1 MPSISSG
8 GLSRRLV
15 LRRAGVLG
23 LGGVALAALAGC
35 AEPQVVE
42 KEVVK
47 IVTQEVPVEKIV
59 TQIVEKQVP
68 VEKIVEVEKI
78 VTQIVEKLVTQA
90 PAPAAT
96 AKVAGQAEVWR
107 IGIFEDVTT
116 YNLFNI
122 LGPGQTVWNFY
133 AFLNR
138 YPFVYGLSDQRYDWV
153 PVVADGFPTDF
164 AQEGEFVTTTVKLK
178 DGPTWSDGQPIT
190 ADDVAFTINTVLD
203 LELTEG
209 NWSSLVDANS
219 IAKVEALDP
228 KTVKYF
234 FKEQPGLARWQ
245 FGISGVQFVAKHFWE
260 PLVAKA
266 KTSGATK
273 EEQRKALF
281 GVVPDNEPTAGEMV
295 FVKWES
301 GAFVQVKANDK
312 YFFQGSKITQ
322 YKSGAFAEEKPA
334 PNPYSF
340 TAYGQPGG
348 DKVLEITRKPAAP
361 SVVYSIYPSQDAA
374 VLALQNGEIDYM
386 LTPLGLAR
394 GFQSQL
400 AGSSDIRIVVNPP
413 NGIRYMGFNT
423 RTPPMELKEFRQ
435 AVSIL
440 IDKEFVTKTILQ
452 GVADPAYTMVP
463 PGNGF
468 WYNPDVPQLGIGLSR
483 EERVNQVVELLKG
496 AGFTWGV
503 EPKWDAD
510 LRAVAPKGEGLTMP
524 NGKAVPALELLSP
537 SAGYDPMRST
547 YAIWIEQWLNEVGI
561 PLKAN
566 LTGFNVIVPKVFDE
580 QKFDMWILGWGL
592 TVFPDYL
599 HGFFSSANADLGE
612 NNAGGFTNEE
622 FDAQAELLIKETDI
636 NKARDIAFRLQEIL
650 ADEVPYVVLFTTQI
664 LEPVRANVKFAFD
677 QVMDGVQNY
686 FQSMNGPLSS
696 TSVE

>member
-1 MPSISSG
+1 VPSISSG

-78 VTQIVEKLVTQA
+78 VTQIVEKLVTQT
-90 PAPAAT
+90 PAPAAA
-96 AKVAGQAEVWR
+96 AKAAGQAEVWR

-260 PLVAKA
+260 PLVALGRPCQRSLDTFLA
-266 KTSGATK
+266 ELARARNRPLS
-273 EEQRKALF
+273 EQLRDIRTRRPECCTF
-281 GVVPDNEPTAGEMV
+281 G
-295 FVKWES
+295 
-301 GAFVQVKANDK
+301 
-312 YFFQGSKITQ
+312 Y
-322 YKSGAFAEEKPA
+322 A
-334 PNPYSF
+334 PP
-340 TAYGQPGG
+340 QPGS
-348 DKVLEITRKPAAP
+348 E
-361 SVVYSIYPSQDAA
+361 
-374 VLALQNGEIDYM
+374 
-386 LTPLGLAR
+386 AR
-394 GFQSQL
+394 HRARV
-400 AGSSDIRIVVNPP
+400 AGW
-413 NGIRYMGFNT
+413 
-423 RTPPMELKEFRQ
+423 
-435 AVSIL
+435 
-440 IDKEFVTKTILQ
+440 
-452 GVADPAYTMVP
+452 
-463 PGNGF
+463 PGRGH
-468 WYNPDVPQLGIGLSR
+468 
-483 EERVNQVVELLKG
+483 
-496 AGFTWGV
+496 T
-503 EPKWDAD
+503 
-510 LRAVAPKGEGLTMP
+510 
-524 NGKAVPALELLSP
+524 
-537 SAGYDPMRST
+537 
-547 YAIWIEQWLNEVGI
+547 
-561 PLKAN
+561 
-566 LTGFNVIVPKVFDE
+566 
-580 QKFDMWILGWGL
+580 
-592 TVFPDYL
+592 
-599 HGFFSSANADLGE
+599 
-612 NNAGGFTNEE
+612 
-622 FDAQAELLIKETDI
+622 
-636 NKARDIAFRLQEIL
+636 
-650 ADEVPYVVLFTTQI
+650 
-664 LEPVRANVKFAFD
+664 
-677 QVMDGVQNY
+677 
-686 FQSMNGPLSS
+686 
-696 TSVE
+696 